1 MFSHSQNIRNERL
14 YSISLFLIIE
24 NLNFVY
30 QLNKSMI
37 EAVRDHSWRLSHCTK
52 MVYSRNKVVLLFSLV
67 KVLHSDSIMRTDKAR
82 GADSYIA
89 ASCPLQSGAASVR
102 WDTMTA
108 ASWESSTTYTDR
120 KTTTVRFMSIKYE
133 IQQWNSP
140 TSFSVCAHWRF
151 QVYILDH
158 EWLQICCDVHVI
170 NWDLRWARETFLK
183 HTLLWCPRSSTH
195 CWPNCEYQQQT
206 ASSEQPWCQNKM
218 KQKLSGGKEHW
229 LTGQIRQ
236 LLEDCAVVNYGDKCI
251 QH

>member
-120 KTTTVRFMSIKYE
+120 KNYNRQVYE
-133 IQQWNSP
+133 HQIWNTAVKLSH
-140 TSFSVCAHWRF
+140 FILSVCALEVSSLHIGPWMAP
-151 QVYILDH
+151 
-158 EWLQICCDVHVI
+158 
-170 NWDLRWARETFLK
+170 N
-183 HTLLWCPRSSTH
+183 LLWCTCDKLRFKVSTRNF
-195 CWPNCEYQQQT
+195 P
-206 ASSEQPWCQNKM
+206 
-218 KQKLSGGKEHW
+218 
-229 LTGQIRQ
+229 
-236 LLEDCAVVNYGDKCI
+236 
-251 QH
+251 